1 MHFIGSSTEQSVIL
15 NVFASTA
22 ESVIFDTFEIGNGSR
37 REDEPYSSA
46 LHGHNDAANHQV
58 SSTALQSN
66 KSTSTSKSGPGLEE
80 SVYRTIF
87 IIICYTLIIFVSLCG
102 NILVLRVIFSR
113 RKLQTTT
120 NLLIASLAFADV
132 LTTTFNIPFN
142 VSR

>member
-1 MHFIGSSTEQSVIL
+1 MHSIGSSTEHSVIF

-22 ESVIFDTFEIGNGSR
+22 ESVIFDTFEIRNGSR
-37 REDEPYSSA
+37 AENEPYSNA
-46 LHGHNDAANHQV
+46 LHGHNDGANHEV
-58 SSTALQSN
+58 SSIALQSN
-66 KSTSTSKSGPGLEE
+66 KSTSSAKSGPGVEE
-80 SVYRTIF
+80 SVFRTIF

-113 RKLQTTT
+113 KKLQTTT

>member
-1 MHFIGSSTEQSVIL
+1 MHSGISTTEHSVIF

-22 ESVIFDTFEIGNGSR
+22 ESVIFDTLKVRNISR
-37 REDEPYSSA
+37 GEKEAYSSA
-46 LHGHNDAANHQV
+46 LHGHNDGGNQEV
-58 SSTALQSN
+58 SSIALQSN
-66 KSTSTSKSGPGLEE
+66 KSTSSTKSGPGLEE